1 MATLPILIFPTHET
15 AARAKK
21 YGGETEVR
29 RPSPARQGERLGPQ
43 IRRLEQ
49 AFDDRTGDI
58 RAEVEGADPEK
69 VIVLE
74 TVGSVSDFMNAV
86 RRIDGMEWLAELD
99 EEFAADDDFYRPD
112 HAREGV
118 GGRLYL
124 VMSNRAALTEMLRLW
139 SAYQANPEQNLI
151 RGFDK
156 WRRIF
161 ERLRDLRLWG
171 TQDRL
176 RETGL
181 LENWEFD
188 IANGKERVNFE
199 AELWFRH
206 SADLRERASEQVSQ
220 AIRDLGGD
228 VRQTA
233 IFEDIEYQAVLGSIP
248 SDAVAQI
255 LGEAPIRLVQLDEVM
270 FFRPAGQ
277 SISIAPA
284 EPPIDGDPNE
294 PPEGAFPQGNPR
306 VALLDGL
313 PITNHA
319 RLAGRLIVDDPQ
331 GWEQDYQAPERVHGT
346 AMASLIVHGDLSA
359 GDEPL
364 RRPLY
369 VRPIM
374 KPDPADFRNPR
385 AESMPT
391 DQLAIDLLHSAV
403 RRICEGDGDE
413 PPAAPDV
420 RVINISIGDPSRPLD
435 GPLSPFARMLDW
447 LSWRYKVLFIV
458 SAGNATGSI
467 DLGVTRAQVTAMQPN
482 EVTRTVVRSIH
493 SQAHL
498 RRILSPAEAVNAL
511 TVGSLHADDS
521 GIVTPAWMIDP
532 YPEAGFPSPANRI
545 GLGFKRGVKPDVLFE
560 GGVQLYRLSPINND
574 GVLSIVET
582 SNGGPGQRVATPGS
596 LGDLGATRF
605 MCGTS
610 NATAI
615 GTRSSEYLLQML
627 EDLKDDWTPEQL
639 SLLTK
644 VLIVHSSDWTLA
656 AEILKQELELGDD
669 YRDHLA
675 RYFGYGVAQLDRVLE
690 CTPSRVTVIA
700 SGEISDGAGHVFRLP
715 LPPSLSGRVGV
726 RRLVISLAWFTPIN
740 PTHRDYRRAGLWISK
755 VESALLTD
763 RKCLQWQTVQRGTI
777 QHEIFE
783 GDAAVAYVDGGVAE
797 VKVNCRADAGRLDVP
812 IPYALAVT
820 LDVAEELRVP
830 VYQEVSERIAV
841 QADVRAAERV

>member
-1 MATLPILIFPTHET
+1 MATLPILIFPTYET

-21 YGGETEVR
+21 SGGDPEIHLPNPV
-29 RPSPARQGERLGPQ
+29 RQGERLGPQ
-43 IRRLEQ
+43 IQRLER
-49 AFDDRTGDI
+49 AFDDRAGDI
-58 RAEVEGADPEK
+58 RAEVDGAEPEK

-86 RRIDGMEWLAELD
+86 RRIEGMEWLAELD
-99 EEFAADDDFYRPD
+99 EEFAVDEDFYRPG

-139 SAYQANPEQNLI
+139 AAYQANPDQNLI
-151 RGFDK
+151 YGFDK

-161 ERLRDLRLWG
+161 QRLRDLRLWS

-181 LENWEFD
+181 LESWQFD

-199 AELWFRH
+199 AELWFRR
-206 SADLRERASEQVSQ
+206 SVDSRERATQQVSQ
-220 AIRDLGGD
+220 AIRDLGGTI
-228 VRQTA
+228 RQIA
-233 IFEDIEYQAVLGSIP
+233 IFDEIEYHAVLGSIP
-248 SDAVAQI
+248 SASVGQI
-255 LGEAPIRLVQLDEVM
+255 LAEEPVRLVQLDEVM

-284 EPPIDGDPNE
+284 EQPIGGDPNE
-294 PPEGAFPQGNPR
+294 RPEGALPQGTPR

-313 PITNHA
+313 PVANHA
-319 RLAGRLIVDDPQ
+319 RLAGRIIVDDPQ
-331 GWEQDYQAPERVHGT
+331 GWEQDYQAPERIHGT

-359 GDEPL
+359 RDEPL
-364 RRPLY
+364 SRPLY

-374 KPDPADFRNPR
+374 KPDPTDFRVPR

-403 RRICEGDGDE
+403 RRICEGDGAE
-413 PPAAPDV
+413 PAVAPDV
-420 RVINISIGDPSRPLD
+420 RIINLSIGDPSRPLD

-447 LSWRYKVLFIV
+447 LSWKYKVLFIV
-458 SAGNATGSI
+458 SAGNASGPI
-467 DLGVTRAQVTAMQPN
+467 DLGVTRAQVTAMQPD
-482 EVTRTVVRSIH
+482 EVTRTVARSIH
-493 SQAHL
+493 NQAHL

-532 YPEAGFPSPANRI
+532 YPQPGFPSPANRI

-574 GVLSIVET
+574 GVLNVAQT
-582 SNGGPGQRVATPGS
+582 SNIGPGQRVATPGIP
-596 LGDLGATRF
+596 GDLGATRF

-627 EDLKDDWTPEQL
+627 DSLRDDWTPEQL

-644 VLIVHSSDWTLA
+644 ALIVHSSDWTPA
-656 AEILKQELELGDD
+656 AELFREELGLGDD

-675 RYFGYGVAQLDRVLE
+675 RYLGYGVAQLDKVLE

-715 LPPSLSGRVGV
+715 LPPSLSGLVGV
-726 RRLVISLAWFTPIN
+726 RRLVVSLAWFTPIN
-740 PTHRDYRRAGLWISK
+740 PMHRDYRRAGLWISK
-755 VESALLTD
+755 VESALVTD

-783 GDAAVAYVDGGVAE
+783 GEAAVAYVDGGIAE
-797 VKVNCRADAGRLDVP
+797 IKVNCRADAGRLRES

-820 LDVAEELRVP
+820 LEVADELRVP
-830 VYQEVSERIAV
+830 VYQEVSARINLQTA
-841 QADVRAAERV
+841 VRANAQV